1 MEEGSRL
8 IEGKYRGVT
17 RVNFFDGIDIS
28 VIEVIFLLEIEKIN
42 NTPNTYSLLH
52 IVDNGEEFKTLGN
65 IIDGRLVSIVSS
77 SVYTCYNLISD
88 DKLLHNFCG
97 VRNNGQKSGT
107 TILERYY

>member
-1 MEEGSRL
+1 MEEGNRL

-17 RVNFFDGIDIS
+17 TITIFDGIDINVS
-28 VIEVIFLLEIEKIN
+28 ELIFFLEIEKIN

-52 IVDNGEEFKTLGN
+52 RVDNGEEFTTLGN
-65 IIDGRLVSIVSS
+65 IIDGRLISIVSS
-77 SVYTCYNLISD
+77 SVYTSYNLIG

>member
-8 IEGKYRGVT
+8 IEGKYRGET
-17 RVNFFDGIDIS
+17 TITIFDGIDINES
-28 VIEVIFLLEIEKIN
+28 KLIFFLKIEKIN

-52 IVDNGEEFKTLGN
+52 KVENGEEFKTLGN
-65 IIDGRLVSIVSS
+65 IIDGKLVSIVSS

-97 VRNNGQKSGT
+97 VRNNVQKSGT